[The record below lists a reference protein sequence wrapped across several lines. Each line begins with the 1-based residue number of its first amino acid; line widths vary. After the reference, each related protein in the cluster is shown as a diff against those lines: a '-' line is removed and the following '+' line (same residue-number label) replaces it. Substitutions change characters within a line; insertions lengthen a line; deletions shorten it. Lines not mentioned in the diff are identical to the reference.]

1 MKKIII
7 IFVLVISIIG
17 LFPSSNE
24 GSSKYFSTYCEQT
37 FKLFFLTKGY
47 KTFWIGENLSGECQ
61 TSTLLNI
68 SILDSTATLTK
79 TSMKNYNS
87 WNEILILSD
96 AFDTYEAPI
105 ANNLSVSEPLFD
117 SSLAK
122 SFSSYLLEGGNNAI
136 KWNAI
141 NGENGIVLPIVEN
154 FEFDLLF
161 YYDAGL
167 YINYK
172 ISDVQYFPD
181 ADLVIVFTEQPVRA
195 IGMDTMHGF
204 LIFKAKPI

>member
-1 MKKIII
+1 MKNIII
-7 IFVLVISIIG
+7 LFVLVISIIG

-24 GSSKYFSTYCEQT
+24 GSTKYYSTYCEQT
-37 FKLFFLTKGY
+37 FKFFFLTKGY

-68 SILDSTATLTK
+68 SIFDSNATLAK

-87 WNEILILSD
+87 WNEIKILSD

-105 ANNLSVSEPLFD
+105 ANNLGVRDPLFD
-117 SSLAK
+117 STLANSL
-122 SFSSYLLEGGNNAI
+122 SFYLLEGGNNAI

-141 NGENGIVLPIVEN
+141 NGKSGIVLPTVEN

-181 ADLVIVFTEQPVRA
+181 ADLAIIFTEQPVRA
-195 IGMDTMHGF
+195 VGMDTMHGF
-204 LIFKAKPI
+204 LIFNAKPI

>member
-1 MKKIII
+1 MKKIIV
-7 IFVLVISIIG
+7 IFVLAFSIIVI
-17 LFPSSNE
+17 FSSTNG
-24 GSSKYFSTYCEQT
+24 GSQKYNSTYCEQT

-68 SILDSTATLTK
+68 SIFDSNATLAK

-87 WNEILILSD
+87 WNEIKILSD

-105 ANNLSVSEPLFD
+105 TNNLSVSDPLFD
-117 SSLAK
+117 STLAK
-122 SFSSYLLEGGNNAI
+122 SFSSYVLEGGDNAI

-141 NGENGIVLPIVEN
+141 NGENGMVLPIVEN

-161 YYDAGL
+161 YYNAGL

-172 ISDVQYFPD
+172 ISVVQYYPD
-181 ADLVIVFTEQPVRA
+181 ADIAIVFTEQPVRT

-204 LIFKAKPI
+204 LIFKVKSI

>member
-7 IFVLVISIIG
+7 ISVLIILTLG
-17 LFPSSNE
+17 LLPSSNK
-24 GSSKYFSTYCEQT
+24 GMSKYFSTYCEQT

-47 KTFWIGENLSGECQ
+47 KTFWIGENLNGECQ

-68 SILDSTATLTK
+68 SIIDSIATLTK

-96 AFDTYEAPI
+96 AFNTYEAPI
-105 ANNLSVSEPLFD
+105 ANNLGVTAPLFD
-117 SSLAK
+117 STLAK
-122 SFSSYLLEGGNNAI
+122 SFISYLDEGGHNAI
-136 KWNAI
+136 KWNAVY
-141 NGENGIVLPIVEN
+141 GENGIMLPIVQN

-181 ADLVIVFTEQPVRA
+181 ADLAIVFTEQPVRA

-204 LIFKAKPI
+204 LIFRAKPI

>member
-7 IFVLVISIIG
+7 SIVLVISIIG

-24 GSSKYFSTYCEQT
+24 GSSKHLSTYCEQT

-68 SILDSTATLTK
+68 SIFDSNATLTK

-87 WNEILILSD
+87 WSEIKILSD
-96 AFDTYEAPI
+96 AFDTYEATV
-105 ANNLSVSEPLFD
+105 ANNLGVSDQLFD
-117 SSLAK
+117 STLAK
-122 SFSSYLLEGGNNAI
+122 SFSSYLLEGGDNAI
-136 KWNAI
+136 RWNSI
-141 NGENGIVLPIVEN
+141 NGEKAIVLPIVKN

-181 ADLVIVFTEQPVRA
+181 ADLAIVFTEQPVRA

-204 LIFKAKPI
+204 LIFKVKPI

>member
-1 MKKIII
+1 MKKTVIILA
-7 IFVLVISIIG
+7 LVFSIAG
-17 LFPSSNE
+17 FYSLSNG
-24 GSSKYFSTYCEQT
+24 GSPKYFSTYCEQT
-37 FKLFFLTKGY
+37 FKLFFLTKGH

-68 SILDSTATLTK
+68 SIFDSNSTLTK

-87 WNEILILSD
+87 WNEILIMSD
-96 AFDTYEAPI
+96 AFETYEAPI
-105 ANNLSVSEPLFD
+105 ANNLGVSEPLFD
-117 SSLAK
+117 STLAK
-122 SFSSYLLEGGNNAI
+122 SFSFYLLEGGDNAI

-154 FEFDLLF
+154 FEFNLLF

-167 YINYK
+167 YINYI

-181 ADLVIVFTEQPVRA
+181 ADLAIVFTEQPVRA

-204 LIFKAKPI
+204 LIFHAKPI